1 MIFSRHL
8 YFIDFS
14 KYGCNIPYFNIVSE
28 NEILFSSE
36 KEVNFM
42 E

>member
-14 KYGCNIPYFNIVSE
+14 EYGCDIPYFNVVSI
-28 NEILFSSE
+28 NPSDIST
-36 KEVNFM
+36 
-42 E
+42 